1 MTEIK
6 RLVDSIAKRKYPET
20 EQDKKCIDKWGKL
33 VIKRGHFSKAV
44 INFISK
50 SDNEGTEKILDS
62 GTEQTDQDNSTVQK
76 EDSI

>member
-20 EQDKKCIDKWGKL
+20 EQEKNCIEKYGKL
-33 VIKRGHFSKAV
+33 IIKRGHFSKAL

-50 SDNEGTEKILDS
+50 YDSEGKTEVLDS
-62 GTEQTDQDNSTVQK
+62 GTEQTDTNHQIVQG
-76 EDSI
+76 

>member
-50 SDNEGTEKILDS
+50 YDNEGTEKILDS
-62 GTEQTDQDNSTVQK
+62 GTEQTDTNHQIVQG
-76 EDSI
+76 